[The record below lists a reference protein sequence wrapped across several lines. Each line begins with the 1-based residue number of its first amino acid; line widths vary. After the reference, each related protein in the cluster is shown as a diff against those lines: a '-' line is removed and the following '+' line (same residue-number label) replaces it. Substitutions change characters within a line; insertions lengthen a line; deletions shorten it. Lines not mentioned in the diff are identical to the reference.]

1 MKRVLMLAGDYT
13 EDYEVMVPYQALLMA
28 GVAVDVV
35 CPDKTAGDTIRTAIH
50 DFEGDQTYSEKPGH
64 NFVLNASFQYL
75 KLEQYDGLFLTGG
88 RAPEYQAEF
97 QGNRYGTLLYGSEK
111 TGGGHMPRSTDP
123 DRGQSAEGKKGDC
136 LSGGAAGG
144 TGSRRHF
151 HGKGAV

>member
-50 DFEGDQTYSEKPGH
+50 DFEGDQTYSEKPG
-64 NFVLNASFQYL
+64 
-75 KLEQYDGLFLTGG
+75 
-88 RAPEYQAEF
+88 
-97 QGNRYGTLLYGSEK
+97 
-111 TGGGHMPRSTDP
+111 STDP